1 MHKYYYRKKIF
12 YILLII
18 AFCAGFPTIVTL
30 LINHGSTGNDTVY
43 TARESGKSIT
53 ITENGSSQTLDVEE
67 FIPCAMMGQLSVDD
81 NEELLKSFAIIMR
94 TFIYGKLGDK
104 NEIDVSSLDLP
115 YMSYDDMKTTWKD
128 DFADNLNKL
137 NKIMEETSLLV
148 IKYNDTLINPYYHT
162 LSAGVTREG
171 NEEYIKSL
179 DCSSDMED
187 EKYLQTSVYSFEV
200 FLSTIKEINSEIIL
214 SAETPLE
221 AVQIVSRD
229 SAGYITELQIGGT
242 PVDINLFTDKFALAS
257 QCFEIDEYNGGIRII
272 TKGIGHGY
280 GMSLHSAKSM
290 GENGKSCTEILNYF
304 YPGTAVT
311 K

>member
-1 MHKYYYRKKIF
+1 MHKYYYRKKIL
-12 YILLII
+12 YILLVI

-30 LINHGSTGNDTVY
+30 LMNHNHTNTDTVY
-43 TARESGKSIT
+43 TAQDSGKYIT
-53 ITENGSSQTLDVEE
+53 ITENGNSQTLDVEE
-67 FIPCAMMGQLSVDD
+67 FIPCAMMGQLSIDD
-81 NEELLKSFAIIMR
+81 NEEFLKSFAIIMR
-94 TFIYGKLGDK
+94 TCIYGKLG
-104 NEIDVSSLDLP
+104 EETGIDAASLDLP
-115 YMSYDDMKTTWKD
+115 YMTYDDMKNTWKD

-171 NEEYIKSL
+171 SEEYIKSL
-179 DCSSDMED
+179 DCSSDMEH
-187 EKYLQTSVYSFEV
+187 EKYLQTSVYSYEAFI
-200 FLSTIKEINSEIIL
+200 SAIKEINSEIIL

-221 AVQIVSRD
+221 SFQIVSRD

-242 PVDINLFTDKFALAS
+242 AVDINSFADKFALAS
-257 QCFEIDEYNGGIRII
+257 QCFEADEYNGGIRII

-280 GMSLHSAKSM
+280 GMSLHSAKLM
-290 GENGKSCTEILNYF
+290 GENGKSCTDILNYF